1 MFSLNNQ
8 KLNTS
13 FSTLNGEKV
22 SKLNSL
28 ILDSINQFNLKFK
41 EINDNLMDLKLEFL
55 NHINSVQNLLNN
67 EDDDDNINKY
77 SKTPKV
83 EMFYRQHLSPINF
96 KKYIENNNKNQSI
109 KNMNYNITN
118 FENNNDENL
127 YKRNIHRKKTFTQE
141 SKKFKIGSILFNK
154 EKRDDIGK
162 KNVSFLPEQI
172 TKSSKRYKEK
182 KIQKKNEN
190 QNIEQ
195 DNNNQTIKK
204 NNNNNNNNN
213 IENMNENN
221 NNDNSIELLSKNL
234 TNNNVNNKKIEQQ
247 KINEFNLN
255 NQNNNNNNNNK
266 DHLEDDI
273 LLTSEEEFSSKENI
287 NEELNKTI
295 FPSKT
300 SQSGINFITK
310 KKEELIYSDS
320 SNLGKILCNL
330 LYIILEN
337 EDKFDN
343 NKTLKDLFN
352 YLFNNFNVKSIKDL
366 FLKIIYP
373 KVYINEDINEGL
385 FTTINKL
392 VCDNLKEIKLLCKVR
407 NQPLSWIAINLLE
420 INRFFQMLFSKK

>member
-96 KKYIENNNKNQSI
+96 KKYFENNNKNQSI

-182 KIQKKNEN
+182 KIQKK
-190 QNIEQ
+190 
-195 DNNNQTIKK
+195 K
-204 NNNNNNNNN
+204 
-213 IENMNENN
+213 
-221 NNDNSIELLSKNL
+221 
-234 TNNNVNNKKIEQQ
+234 
-247 KINEFNLN
+247 
-255 NQNNNNNNNNK
+255 
-266 DHLEDDI
+266 
-273 LLTSEEEFSSKENI
+273 
-287 NEELNKTI
+287 
-295 FPSKT
+295 
-300 SQSGINFITK
+300 
-310 KKEELIYSDS
+310 
-320 SNLGKILCNL
+320 
-330 LYIILEN
+330 
-337 EDKFDN
+337 
-343 NKTLKDLFN
+343 
-352 YLFNNFNVKSIKDL
+352 
-366 FLKIIYP
+366 
-373 KVYINEDINEGL
+373 
-385 FTTINKL
+385 
-392 VCDNLKEIKLLCKVR
+392 
-407 NQPLSWIAINLLE
+407 
-420 INRFFQMLFSKK
+420 